1 VALEEKLDDDS
12 EDSDKE
18 VRTVIKYSKQGNS
31 FI

>member
-12 EDSDKE
+12 EDNEKG
-18 VRTVIKYSKQGNS
+18 VRTIMKYNKQGNI